1 MLARE
6 GAQVAI
12 ASEFL
17 LEVTEAWED
26 PWEAGKKRRKEGR
39 KKEKKERK
47 KEEKE
52 RRGREKD
59 EKQGGIRTV
68 KGKLIEACY
77 TIECAWHWNTST

>member
-1 MLARE
+1 MLAKE
-6 GAQVAI
+6 GSQVAI

-26 PWEAGKKRRKEGR
+26 PWEAGKKGRKERRKEER
-39 KKEKKERK
+39 KEGKKERRK
-47 KEEKE
+47 

-68 KGKLIEACY
+68 KGRLIEACY
-77 TIECAWHWNTST
+77 TIECAWH